1 MPTVGQKTATQH
13 ERHDAHLFP
22 HFARPC
28 YPQGSSACAIRAA
41 IRPCGIRW
49 NLTLRRCGAGCLAS
63 SFKQGRSLIIFRPCK
78 AGLRQFF
85 FTAQVSHVN
94 AEPFLFLGGKTLHV
108 YGGLRRFTVAATAA
122 LQGHIVSG
130 VRRHGRHK
138 AKRTD
143 QDALSNSI

>member
-85 FTAQVSHVN
+85 FTAQVSHAN
-94 AEPFLFLGGKTLHV
+94 AEPFLFLGEKTLHV
-108 YGGLRRFTVAATAA
+108 LTGCGVLRRQQRCCRPILFQACEGMAA
-122 LQGHIVSG
+122 
-130 VRRHGRHK
+130 HK
-138 AKRTD
+138 IARTD
-143 QDALSNSI
+143 QDALSNIF